1 MRAIRKNSQRGSRMQ
16 ARINL
21 FFTWFFIPQTLVMG
35 WVAGVGRIVLEL
47 AGANTQEGDI
57 PGRIVGALL
66 LMTAIYVVLHFRRSL
81 PLEGNP
87 DGQGYRFG
95 HRVLLA
101 ANLLAV
107 PLFVFPF
114 ASHLIAH
121 PDVLMVATKFTTA
134 FGYWAMALWVVGLSF
149 LYQSSLPNKQ

>member
-1 MRAIRKNSQRGSRMQ
+1 MQ
-16 ARINL
+16 ARVNL
-21 FFTWFFIPQTLVMG
+21 FFTWFFIPQTLAMG
-35 WVAGVGRIVLEL
+35 WVAGVGRVVLEL
-47 AGANTQEGDI
+47 SGATTYEGDI

-66 LMTAIYVVLHFRRSL
+66 LMTAVYVVLHFRRSL

-95 HRVLLA
+95 HRVVLA

-107 PLFVFPF
+107 PLFIFPF
-114 ASHLIAH
+114 TSHLIAD
-121 PDVLMVATKFTTA
+121 PNLVTIASKFSTA
-134 FGYWAMALWVVGLSF
+134 FGYWTMALWVIGLSF